1 MAKREKIVL
10 DAAQKS
16 IGRTMDALAATYSS
30 DVAGLAMPEVDRLVK
45 ARQDWEGGAFAVM
58 YKVTS
63 QLPPQLLA
71 ALPDPKADSG
81 MKPAHYWSVVIRD
94 NKEVPK
100 EHYWY
105 EELVLNFPA
114 IRDKGKRID
123 QLKRSMGDPLK
134 VNQSDIG
141 ADIKNMSHDYR
152 NGEIARLTKEISGA
166 VQKVSN
172 AFELYWQ
179 FQRMA
184 ELPHVTCYPIYRQG
198 PDNKPM
204 DGLDGRA
211 FEVEPTQVPIVIKS
225 TVAGREDID
234 KVQVSIGSFLRFDV
248 DKAKEQGGTYQALID
263 TAKRE
268 KKTDEQGN
276 GQANAQSATQLIR
289 STETALARVLDLY
302 EFADFAWSE
311 KDDKHIDG
319 IRKALNGA
327 GSNDAFT
334 AVMGLKK
341 FLEEVC
347 PDSPRNTARYQELIN
362 ADGTAKAA

>member
-1 MAKREKIVL
+1 MAKKEKIVL

-63 QLPPQLLA
+63 QLPTQLLA
-71 ALPDPKADSG
+71 ALPDPNADSG
-81 MKPAHYWSVVIRD
+81 DKPAHYYSVVL
-94 NKEVPK
+94 NGTKETVR

-114 IRDKGKRID
+114 IRDKGRRID
-123 QLKRSMGDPLK
+123 QLNRSMGDPLK
-134 VNQSDIG
+134 VNQADIG
-141 ADIKNMSHDYR
+141 ADIKNMTHDYR
-152 NGEIARLTKEISGA
+152 NAEVKRLQKEIASA
-166 VQKVSN
+166 VSKVAN

-184 ELPHVTCYPIYRQG
+184 ALPLITCYPIYKLG

-204 DGLDGRA
+204 DGTGDHG

-225 TVAGREDID
+225 TVKGREDID
-234 KVQVSIGSFLRFDV
+234 KTQVTISTFLRFDV
-248 DKAKEQGGTYQALID
+248 EKAKEKGGTYQALID

-268 KKTDEQGN
+268 KKGDEQGN
-276 GQANAQSATQLIR
+276 QNAGNQAVPQLIR
-289 STETALARVLDLY
+289 TSDTAIARLTDLY
-302 EFADFAWSE
+302 EFADFAWEE
-311 KDDKHIDG
+311 KNGALLDAMK
-319 IRKALNGA
+319 KATNGA
-327 GSNDAFT
+327 GSDEAFVTVMAMKRFLND
-334 AVMGLKK
+334 
-341 FLEEVC
+341 VC
-347 PDSPRNTARYQELIN
+347 PDSPRNIARYQEAIGKE
-362 ADGTAKAA
+362 DAA